1 MFSKRFDYNIEENN
15 LSKLLNE
22 KKSAGV
28 KILDLTESNPTNAGF
43 DYNETGILSS
53 IAKPESMRYVPNS
66 KGLESARE
74 AVSQYYR
81 EKSIAVDADNIF
93 LTSSTS
99 EAYSFIFKLLTD
111 SNEEVLIPSPS
122 YPLFSFIAEMES
134 VNIKYYNLIYSDNKL
149 WEIDFE
155 SINSQLTKNTKAIIL
170 VNPNNPTGN
179 FVKLKEINLL
189 LKICKENN
197 IALICDEV
205 FMDYI
210 LEAERNNTFSLAGI
224 NYALTF
230 TLSGLSKICGLP
242 QMKLSWIVISGPDK
256 ECEEA
261 KAKMEII
268 TDTYLSVGTPIQ
280 HAVSNLLIG
289 KEFIQTQIKERISRN
304 YEYIKSISAG
314 GNYFKLF
321 GTEGGWYS
329 VLKIQKKINEET
341 LAFELLDKKDVY
353 IHPGY
358 FFDLKEEG
366 YIVVSLLTPEEKFKE
381 GIKRILEH
389 LDSIIDLL

>member
-28 KILDLTESNPTNAGF
+28 KILDLIESNPTNAGF
-43 DYNETGILSS
+43 DYNETGILNS
-53 IAKPESMRYVPNS
+53 IAKPESMKYVPNP

-81 EKSIAVDADNIF
+81 EKSITINTDNIF

-99 EAYSFIFKLLTD
+99 EAYSFIFRLLTD
-111 SNEEVLIPSPS
+111 PFDEVLIPRPS
-122 YPLFSFIAEMES
+122 YPLFSFIAEMET
-134 VNIKYYNLIYSDNKL
+134 VNIKYYNLIYSDNKT

-155 SINSQLTKNTKAIIL
+155 SINSQLTEKTKAIIL

-189 LKICKENN
+189 LKICKANN

-210 LEAERNNTFSLAGI
+210 LETERNSTFSLAGI
-224 NYALTF
+224 NYVLTF

-242 QMKLSWIVISGPDK
+242 QMKLSWIVVSGPDK

-280 HAVSNLLIG
+280 LAASDLLIG
-289 KEFIQTQIKERISRN
+289 KEFIQKQIKKRVLRN
-304 YEYIKSISAG
+304 YDYLKTESERKD
-314 GNYFKLF
+314 YFELLR
-321 GTEGGWYS
+321 TEGGWYS
-329 VLKIQKKINEET
+329 VLKIPNNINEDT
-341 LAFELLDKKDVY
+341 LAFELLDKKNVY

-358 FFDLKEEG
+358 FFDFNEEG
-366 YIVVSLLTPEEKFKE
+366 YIVVSLLTPEEKFNK
-381 GIKRILEH
+381 GIKRIFEYF
-389 LDSIIDLL
+389 DSII